1 MRALITSILIIVF
14 LVASWTIFVD
24 YSDKN
29 IHKLMNAIEDDI
41 LISVYAEDWDKAE
54 DQLNDLS
61 KKWHKQKKVYSYFF
75 NTKDINDTDFSIARA
90 KNYIYAKDVPL
101 ASGELNCAKEQLG
114 FLHLNELITLDNVF

>member
-1 MRALITSILIIVF
+1 MRALITSILCVAVII
-14 LVASWTIFVD
+14 ASWSIFVN

-29 IHKLMNAIEDDI
+29 IHKLMNTIEDDI

-61 KKWHKQKKVYSYFF
+61 KKWHKQKKVYSFFF
-75 NTKDINDTDFSIARA
+75 NTMDINDTDFSIARA
-90 KNYIYAKDVPL
+90 KNYVYAKDIPL
-101 ASGELNCAKEQLG
+101 ASGELNCVKEQLG

>member
-1 MRALITSILIIVF
+1 MRALIISILSIVV
-14 LVASWTIFVD
+14 LITSWSIFVN

-61 KKWHKQKKVYSYFF
+61 KKWHKQKKVYSFFF
-75 NTKDINDTDFSIARA
+75 NTMDINDADFSIARA

-101 ASGELNCAKEQLG
+101 ASGELNCVKEQLG

>member
-1 MRALITSILIIVF
+1 MRALITSILIIAV
-14 LVASWTIFVD
+14 LVTSWGIFVN

-29 IHKLMNAIEDDI
+29 IHQLMNTIEDDI

-61 KKWHKQKKVYSYFF
+61 KKWHKQKKVYSFFF
-75 NTKDINDTDFSIARA
+75 NTMDINDTDFSIARA
-90 KNYIYAKDVPL
+90 KNYIYAKDIPL
-101 ASGELNCAKEQLG
+101 ASGELNCVKEQLG

>member
-1 MRALITSILIIVF
+1 MRALIISILSIVV
-14 LVASWTIFVD
+14 LVTSWSIFVN

-29 IHKLMNAIEDDI
+29 IHKLMNTIEDDI

-61 KKWHKQKKVYSYFF
+61 KKWHKQKKVYSFFF
-75 NTKDINDTDFSIARA
+75 NTMDINDTDFSIARA

-101 ASGELNCAKEQLG
+101 ASGELNCVKEQLE

>member
-1 MRALITSILIIVF
+1 MRALLTSILCVAVII
-14 LVASWTIFVD
+14 ASWSIFVN

-29 IHKLMNAIEDDI
+29 IHKLMNTIEDDI

-61 KKWHKQKKVYSYFF
+61 KKWHKQKKVYSFFF
-75 NTKDINDTDFSIARA
+75 NTMDINDTDFSIARA
-90 KNYIYAKDVPL
+90 KNYVYAKDIPL
-101 ASGELNCAKEQLG
+101 ASGELNCVKEQLG

>member
-1 MRALITSILIIVF
+1 VRALITSILIIAV
-14 LVASWTIFVD
+14 LVTSWSIFVN

-61 KKWHKQKKVYSYFF
+61 KKWHKQKKVYSFFF
-75 NTKDINDTDFSIARA
+75 NTMDINDTDFSIARA
-90 KNYIYAKDVPL
+90 KNYIYAKEVPL
-101 ASGELNCAKEQLG
+101 ASGELNCVKEQLG
-114 FLHLNELITLDNVF
+114 FLHSNELITIDNVF

>member
-1 MRALITSILIIVF
+1 MRALLTSILCIAVI
-14 LVASWTIFVD
+14 VASWSIFVN

-29 IHKLMNAIEDDI
+29 IHKLMNTIEDDI

-61 KKWHKQKKVYSYFF
+61 KKWHKQKKVYSFFF
-75 NTKDINDTDFSIARA
+75 NTMDINDTDFSIARA
-90 KNYIYAKDVPL
+90 KNYVYAKDIPL
-101 ASGELNCAKEQLG
+101 ASGELNCVKEKLG

>member
-1 MRALITSILIIVF
+1 MRALITSILCVAIII
-14 LVASWTIFVD
+14 ASWSIFVN

-29 IHKLMNAIEDDI
+29 IHKLRNTIEDDI

-61 KKWHKQKKVYSYFF
+61 KKWHKQKKVYSFFF
-75 NTKDINDTDFSIARA
+75 NTMDINDTDFSIARA
-90 KNYIYAKDVPL
+90 KNYVYAKDIPL
-101 ASGELNCAKEQLG
+101 ASGELNCVKEQLG